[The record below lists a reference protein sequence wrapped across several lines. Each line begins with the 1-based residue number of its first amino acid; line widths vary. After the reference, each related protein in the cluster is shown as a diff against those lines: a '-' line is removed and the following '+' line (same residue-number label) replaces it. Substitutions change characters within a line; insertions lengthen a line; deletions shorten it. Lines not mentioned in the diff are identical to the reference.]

1 MDQVVVIEGQD
12 AEDQVSVPAKQN
24 KKKVKKEET
33 RRVVKKSK
41 KDGKRMPNI
50 AQELAKNRNQVKGTS
65 PSPANTLSSSPAAST
80 TSDSKFVKEEK
91 EDKILEMN
99 GKPVRKESTAKMT
112 QLKISSL
119 LSPNENVEAEPPLS
133 KVKSEFQPQSN
144 SNFEP
149 QSPSQQRQASN
160 APKVILPTQKPG
172 GGTLDNADS
181 SDTPGVLIAR
191 ISSPVNLP
199 VEKLQVTLK
208 RSHSTSVTGG
218 SKSNGEKAKKSNSI
232 ATVPCKSKTDNKALS
247 EGKKKST
254 SKAVKKEHPA
264 GTAAIVNTD
273 KIENEKKDVKQITK
287 QADKKD
293 LDSVSTNGN
302 KSADAKKK
310 APTKKEP
317 TPATKASK
325 TPKKLSVAPP
335 IKSPSL
341 LEVFERGKSSKE
353 VEEPAIIM
361 DVPLYSSKDNEY
373 LDENGQVVF
382 NFYKLVRDK
391 FSPQTE
397 TNIEDVKIAKRNLLS
412 QLNVNNGQIDSTED
426 DDEDDIV
433 EVDEDGEEDEEDE
446 GDEEKTTTSP
456 KKKSH
461 PNKGKSLIGKYDIE
475 DPFIDDS
482 ELLWEEQR
490 AATKD
495 GFFVYFGPLIEKG
508 HYASLERADGTMKR
522 GGVKNK

>member
-1 MDQVVVIEGQD
+1 
-12 AEDQVSVPAKQN
+12 
-24 KKKVKKEET
+24 
-33 RRVVKKSK
+33 
-41 KDGKRMPNI
+41 
-50 AQELAKNRNQVKGTS
+50 
-65 PSPANTLSSSPAAST
+65 
-80 TSDSKFVKEEK
+80 
-91 EDKILEMN
+91 
-99 GKPVRKESTAKMT
+99 MT

-119 LSPNENVEAEPPLS
+119 LSPNEDVEGDPLS
-133 KVKSEFQPQSN
+133 KIKSDPQPQLS
-144 SNFEP
+144 SHLQP
-149 QSPSQQRQASN
+149 QSPSQQRPVSN
-160 APKVILPTQKPG
+160 PLKVILPTQKPG

-181 SDTPGVLIAR
+181 SHTPGVLIAR

-199 VEKLQVTLK
+199 VEKLQVSLK

-218 SKSNGEKAKKSNSI
+218 SKSNPEKAKKSNSI
-232 ATVPCKSKTDNKALS
+232 ATVPSKSKTDNKPTG
-247 EGKKKST
+247 EGKKKSAT
-254 SKAVKKEHPA
+254 KALKKEHPA
-264 GTAAIVNTD
+264 TTAASVNTD
-273 KIENEKKDVKQITK
+273 KIKNDKKDIKQVTK
-287 QADKKD
+287 LADKKE
-293 LDSVSTNGN
+293 LNSVTTNGN
-302 KSADAKKK
+302 KSADVKKK
-310 APTKKEP
+310 GTLKKDP
-317 TPATKASK
+317 TPATKAAK

-341 LEVFERGKSSKE
+341 LEVFERGKSSNE

-361 DVPLYSSKDNEY
+361 DIPLYSSKDNDY
-373 LDENGQVVF
+373 LDENGQVAF

-397 TNIEDVKIAKRNLLS
+397 TNIEDVKMAKRNLLG

-433 EVDEDGEEDEEDE
+433 EVDEDGEDDDEDE
-446 GDEEKTTTSP
+446 GDEEKATTSP

-461 PNKGKSLIGKYDIE
+461 PNKGKSLIGKYDVE

-482 ELLWEEQR
+482 EMLWEEQR